1 MFWLRS
7 AVQLL
12 FTVILVMSVVGHVVM
27 KDSIVSLD
35 SAIVDVSSAAELR
48 NGIAGIRKAGLLLYN
63 IQQGILPATLE
74 TEERRNLYYQAG
86 NLSFYNTELYLHM
99 QSLSSE
105 LRTLYVEPTV
115 MIEDIVD
122 GKVVTTWQNLWQAM
136 NNLLSHAYLMHEQPL
151 AQITELNPHYFVSV
165 YISCFPL

>member
-1 MFWLRS
+1 
-7 AVQLL
+7 
-12 FTVILVMSVVGHVVM
+12 
-27 KDSIVSLD
+27 
-35 SAIVDVSSAAELR
+35 
-48 NGIAGIRKAGLLLYN
+48 LLYN